1 MIDPFLIL
9 APILLLAVVGLL
21 QFVGCRFQPGAAESQ
36 TPDPT
41 FAPPAGTYSGP
52 ISVALADTDSNAN
65 IYYTLDGSQPA
76 TTAGGSTQQYANPIA
91 LSSPT
96 AVKAIA
102 LDPNDTASDVVTA
115 AYNFAPIAFQQ
126 YQDGFVAAGNSSD
139 TIATPAFNN
148 PVTAGNLMVVWI
160 WYDNNTGQPLQV
172 DSVIDSNSNMNYQRA
187 VGPTVGADA
196 DFLGRQQEIWYAI
209 VAVGGSN
216 FTVTAN
222 FSAPFSGFKGITGH
236 EFSGAQQ
243 TAPLLQGA
251 ANASTVD
258 TTNASCGPL
267 PAPQGGLVF
276 AAAIF
281 TASASAGPGFT
292 QMSSESGNV
301 TEYQI
306 PAAAGSVEAT
316 FTNSSQGWIAQ
327 MATFH

>member
-1 MIDPFLIL
+1 MIDPFVML
-9 APILLLAVVGLL
+9 APIFLLAVVGLL
-21 QFVGCRFQPGAAESQ
+21 QFVGCSFQPGEAESQ

-41 FAPPAGTYSGP
+41 IAPPAGTYSGP
-52 ISVALADTDSNAN
+52 ISVALADSDASAS

-96 AVKAIA
+96 TVKAIA

-115 AYNFAPIAFQQ
+115 PYNFTPIAFQQ

-139 TIATPAFNN
+139 TIATSAFNS
-148 PVTAGNLMVVWI
+148 PVTAGDLMVVWI
-160 WYDNNTGQPLQV
+160 WYNNNTGQPLQV

-187 VGPTVGADA
+187 VGPTAGADA

-222 FSAPFSGFKGITGH
+222 FSAPFSGLKDITGH
-236 EFSGAQQ
+236 EFSGANQ
-243 TAPLLQGA
+243 TAPLLQEA
-251 ANASTVD
+251 ANANTVD
-258 TTNASCGPL
+258 TTNATCGPL
-267 PAPQGGLVF
+267 SSPQGGLVF

-281 TASASAGPGFT
+281 TGNASAGAGFT

-301 TEYQI
+301 SEYQI
-306 PAAAGSVEAT
+306 PTASGPVAAT
-316 FTNSSQGWIAQ
+316 FSNSAQGWIAQ
-327 MATFH
+327 MATFQ